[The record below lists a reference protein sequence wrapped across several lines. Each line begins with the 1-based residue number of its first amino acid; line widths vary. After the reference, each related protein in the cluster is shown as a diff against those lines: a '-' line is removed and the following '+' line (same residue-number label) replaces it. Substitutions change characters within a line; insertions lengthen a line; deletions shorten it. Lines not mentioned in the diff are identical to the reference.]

1 MTVSTPEYLNCSP
14 DVVGGLIETVS
25 TALLSNFPKVS
36 ADPYDIELVLDAL
49 RVLRPRVAEID
60 TLDGILHMVRGR
72 WDDAIHVLRQVGE
85 NAPRFG
91 YAKALLAFC
100 LSAKGD
106 PDWKQSAAE
115 AMEDNPTRDTQSLV
129 RALEAREDLLN
140 AMKVKRA
147 GGQFVTPKSL
157 EALAEFDAETAE
169 NAEPDVQPVVQP
181 AAAAPAPATAAP
193 VATDYAH
200 QSFLRA

>member
-1 MTVSTPEYLNCSP
+1 MTASTPDYLNCSP

-60 TLDGILHMVRGR
+60 TLDGILHMVRGH

-106 PDWKQSAAE
+106 PDWKQCATE
-115 AMEDNPTRDTQSLV
+115 AMENNPTRDTQSLV

-147 GGQFVTPKSL
+147 GGQFVTPKSI
-157 EALAEFDAETAE
+157 EALTEFDAQTAE
-169 NAEPDVQPVVQP
+169 SAEHAAP
-181 AAAAPAPATAAP
+181 ADHATAAAPAPAAPAA
-193 VATDYAH
+193 ADYAH

>member
-1 MTVSTPEYLNCSP
+1 MTVSTPEYMNCSP
-14 DVVGGLIETVS
+14 NVIGGLIETVS

-49 RVLRPRVAEID
+49 RVLRPKVAEID
-60 TLDGILHMVRGR
+60 TLDGILHMVRGH

-106 PDWKQSAAE
+106 PDWKQCATE
-115 AMEDNPTRDTQSLV
+115 AMEINPSRDTQALV

-140 AMKVKRA
+140 AMRVKRN
-147 GGQFVTPKSL
+147 GGQFVTPASC
-157 EALAEFDAETAE
+157 EALAEFNAETE
-169 NAEPDVQPVVQP
+169 SAEPAV
-181 AAAAPAPATAAP
+181 ALAPAPVAAP
-193 VATDYAH
+193 IPHA
-200 QSFLRA
+200 SFLRA

>member
-1 MTVSTPEYLNCSP
+1 MTVSTPEYMNCSP
-14 DVVGGLIETVS
+14 NVIGGLIETVS

-60 TLDGILHMVRGR
+60 TLDGILHMVRGH

-91 YAKALLAFC
+91 YAKALLAFS

-106 PDWKQSAAE
+106 PDWKQCATE
-115 AMEDNPTRDTQSLV
+115 AMEINPSRDTQALV

-140 AMKVKRA
+140 AMRVKRN
-147 GGQFVTPKSL
+147 GGQFVTPASC
-157 EALAEFDAETAE
+157 EALAEFNAETE
-169 NAEPDVQPVVQP
+169 SAEPAV
-181 AAAAPAPATAAP
+181 ALAPAPVAAP
-193 VATDYAH
+193 IPHA
-200 QSFLRA
+200 SFLRA

>member
-1 MTVSTPEYLNCSP
+1 MIVSTPDYLNCSP

-60 TLDGILHMVRGR
+60 TLDGILHMVRGH

-106 PDWKQSAAE
+106 PDWKQFAAE

-147 GGQFVTPKSL
+147 GGQFVTPKSC
-157 EALAEFDAETAE
+157 EALAEFDAETADA
-169 NAEPDVQPVVQP
+169 AETAPQVASQPTSQPASQP
-181 AAAAPAPATAAP
+181 AAQTAA
-193 VATDYAH
+193 VDYSQQA
-200 QSFLRA
+200 FLRA

>member
-1 MTVSTPEYLNCSP
+1 MTASTLEYMNCSP
-14 DVVGGLIETVS
+14 NVIGGLIETVS

-49 RVLRPRVAEID
+49 RVLRPRVTEID
-60 TLDGILHMVRGR
+60 TLDGILHMVRGH

-106 PDWKQSAAE
+106 PDWKQCATE
-115 AMEDNPTRDTQSLV
+115 AMEINPSRDTQALV
-129 RALEAREDLLN
+129 RALEAREDLLK
-140 AMKVKRA
+140 AMRVKRN
-147 GGQFVTPKSL
+147 GGQFVTPASC
-157 EALAEFDAETAE
+157 EALAEFNAESE
-169 NAEPDVQPVVQP
+169 NAE
-181 AAAAPAPATAAP
+181 AAPAVAHTPAP
-193 VATDYAH
+193 VAAAIPH
-200 QSFLRA
+200 ASFLRA

>member
-1 MTVSTPEYLNCSP
+1 MTVSTPDYLNCSP

-25 TALLSNFPKVS
+25 TALLSHFPKVS

-60 TLDGILHMVRGR
+60 TLDGILHMVRGH

-100 LSAKGD
+100 LSARGD
-106 PDWKQSAAE
+106 PDWKQCAAE
-115 AMEDNPTRDTQSLV
+115 AMADNPTRDTQSLV

-147 GGQFVTPKSL
+147 GGQFVTPKSC

-169 NAEPDVQPVVQP
+169 AAETT
-181 AAAAPAPATAAP
+181 AAAGTPAP
-193 VATDYAH
+193 VAHAAVAATPAPLDYANP
-200 QSFLRA
+200 SFLRA

>member
-1 MTVSTPEYLNCSP
+1 MTASTPEYMNCSP
-14 DVVGGLIETVS
+14 NVIGGLIETVS

-49 RVLRPRVAEID
+49 RVLRPRVTEID
-60 TLDGILHMVRGR
+60 TLDGILHMVRGH

-106 PDWKQSAAE
+106 PDWKQCATE
-115 AMEDNPTRDTQSLV
+115 AMEINPSRDTQSLV

-140 AMKVKRA
+140 AMRVRRN
-147 GGQFVTPKSL
+147 GGQFVTPASC
-157 EALAEFDAETAE
+157 EALAEFNEQAEAAE
-169 NAEPDVQPVVQP
+169 STPEAPV
-181 AAAAPAPATAAP
+181 AAAVAPAPLAIQMPHA
-193 VATDYAH
+193 
-200 QSFLRA
+200 SFLRA

>member
-1 MTVSTPEYLNCSP
+1 MTASTPEYMNCSP
-14 DVVGGLIETVS
+14 NVIGGLIETVS

-36 ADPYDIELVLDAL
+36 ADPFDIELVLDAL
-49 RVLRPRVAEID
+49 RVLRPRVTEID
-60 TLDGILHMVRGR
+60 TLDGILHMVRGH

-115 AMEDNPTRDTQSLV
+115 AMEINPSRDTQALV

-140 AMKVKRA
+140 AMRVKRN
-147 GGQFVTPKSL
+147 GGQFVMPASC
-157 EALAEFDAETAE
+157 EALADFEAEMS
-169 NAEPDVQPVVQP
+169 EPAP
-181 AAAAPAPATAAP
+181 AAAVATAPAPAAVQIPHA
-193 VATDYAH
+193 
-200 QSFLRA
+200 SFLRA